1 MTSGLSPNAIAL
13 NDASTL
19 GNYNNLS
26 ALQSLK
32 YSSDEEARI
41 DAVSKQFES
50 MFVSMMLKSMRDANK
65 AFGEDNPL
73 NSSQHQFYQDMYDS
87 QLAVSLST
95 GKGIGIAEVIRE
107 QLLSRLDMTPGS
119 AGAPGQGFALNSGQN
134 THSRGYSM
142 DDYTRKVFPR
152 HSAEAMAETMHTLEV
167 QLENQA
173 AAAPDSQGLPHSSA
187 NATDIKPEQIRG
199 PKSFIDALYPLAQQI
214 EQETGIDA
222 NLMMAQSAL
231 ETGWGRQQIVTES
244 GKPSF
249 NLFGI
254 KAHRD
259 WQGEQTDILTT
270 EYREGVAMKERASFR
285 VYDSYEESFRDYA
298 RFLQGHERYQDA
310 LALKDQPVQFAHA
323 LQASG
328 YATDPGYGSKI
339 ERIMGQYF
347 DGSSPSDPTLPS
359 ARAED

>member
-107 QLLSRLDMTPGS
+107 QLLSRLDKSGS
-119 AGAPGQGFALNSGQN
+119 TAVAGRDGFELDEATGKASGY
-134 THSRGYSM
+134 RM
-142 DDYTRKVFPR
+142 DDYQRRAFPR
-152 HSAEAMAETMHTLEV
+152 HSAQAVAETMKEV
-167 QLENQA
+167 ETQLVTR
-173 AAAPDSQGLPHSSA
+173 APKVTEPA
-187 NATDIKPEQIRG
+187 NLSTAVTDIQPQQIRG
-199 PKSFIDALYPLAQQI
+199 PEQFIDALYPLAKQV

-222 NLMMAQSAL
+222 KLMLAQSAL
-231 ETGWGRQQIVTES
+231 ETGWGRQQIVTDA
-244 GKPSF
+244 GLPSY

-259 WQGEQTDILTT
+259 WQGEQADILTT
-270 EYREGVAMKERASFR
+270 EYRDGIAMKERASFR
-285 VYDSYEESFRDYA
+285 VYDSYQESFRDYA
-298 RFLQGHERYQDA
+298 HFLQSHERYQDA

-328 YATDPGYGSKI
+328 YATDPQYGSKI

-347 DGSSPSDPTLPS
+347 YGSNASEPISQDK
-359 ARAED
+359 RAGE